1 LEWGSE
7 GWGKHL
13 SFSIVAEPLN
23 VLFDTR
29 ACAVGEGVPEG
40 EKSEKEHHTENS

>member
-1 LEWGSE
+1 
-7 GWGKHL
+7 L

-29 ACAVGEGVPEG
+29 ACAVGEGG